1 MGKPAQLG
9 FNAGIFGK
17 RMYARTDLARYRFAC
32 RQMNNFIPTVQGPA
46 LKRSGTRFVK
56 NAKGASSQQSRLIPF
71 EFSRDQAYVLEFFDN
86 GIRFMRDGGAVLE
99 TAVAISAG
107 TPPTIANPCVITT
120 NVAHGY
126 STGDEVFITGSRL
139 AFLNDQFFTI
149 TVTGATTFTL
159 SYDGSAIS
167 SLGESLIAAG
177 TNTVARTYQITNGV
191 GGNAIPWNYNE
202 LDSIQYAQDADVMY
216 IVHPL
221 YPPHK
226 LTRTSDTS
234 WTCAA
239 VDFVWPP
246 FRDENISATTVYTDS
261 ATSAT
266 ATIQSSTDIF
276 TSDMVG
282 GYIQLSEIVEAV
294 HPVWTPSDGMS
305 TEFNGG
311 IAVNDRVRYEKNVY
325 YLSALNGASNTGT
338 IAPVHEE
345 GTQQDRAAGE
355 NAFDWTYVNRGMG
368 YAKIE
373 TFTDANTVV
382 ADVLNEGIE
391 FPASVVGSGGA
402 TKKWAISAFNAEFG
416 YPTAVAIFE
425 GRLWFGG
432 TERDPQTFWG
442 SRINRYE
449 DFQIR
454 DDDPDSGLSFT
465 IASNRVNAIQWMA
478 GQDVLVI
485 GTRGG
490 EFTAESDSAD
500 VGITPEN
507 IKVRQMSAF
516 GSATDVPP
524 VFVDS
529 ALIVAHRNGRRINE
543 MVFDDKTQSYIGVDL
558 TAVYDEAMSNQGIRM
573 LAYQASPFRQVFAL
587 DNSGNL
593 KAFTYNREEEVTG
606 WNSFVISSD
615 GGSDG
620 IVESVCVIPHPD
632 GDSDQVWIEVL
643 RSMPGGFR
651 RHIEY
656 FEKPFLEGDT
666 ATSAFFVDL
675 GLTYTG
681 SSTTTVNGL
690 LHLAGATVDYYSAT
704 SGSIGTA
711 TVTSKGKLTVPASTT
726 IHIGFAVRGALE
738 TLDFEGS
745 KPPVGSTQGDKT
757 RVATVA
763 FRLSNTGE
771 TGFTYSNDSTSA
783 TFDALTL
790 DTDDFYEGVTQQ
802 VTMPGTTV
810 RGGARVAVKHETP
823 LPCTIEAIFPTITGE
838 A

>member
-86 GIRFMRDGGAVLE
+86 GIRFMRDSGAVLE
-99 TAVAISAG
+99 TAVAISVG

-126 STGDEVFITGSRL
+126 ATGDEIFITGSRL
-139 AFLNDQFFTI
+139 AFLNDQFFTV
-149 TVTGATTFTL
+149 TVTGASTLTL
-159 SYDGSAIS
+159 SYDGSAVS
-167 SLGESLIAAG
+167 SVGESLIAAG
-177 TNTVARTYQITNGV
+177 TNTVARTYQIVDGA
-191 GGNAIPWNYNE
+191 GGNAIPWNYDE

-221 YPPHK
+221 YAPHK

-246 FRDENISATTVYTDS
+246 FRDENISATTVYTSS

-266 ATIQSSTDIF
+266 ATIQSSTDVF
-276 TSDMVG
+276 TSNMVG
-282 GYIQLSEIVEAV
+282 GFIQLSEIVEAV
-294 HPVWTPSDGMS
+294 HPVWTPSDGMG
-305 TEFNGG
+305 TEFSGG
-311 IAVNDRVRYEKNVY
+311 IAVNDRVRYDKNVY
-325 YLSALNGASNTGT
+325 YLSATNGASNTGT

-373 TFTDANTVV
+373 TYTDANTLV

-402 TKKWAISAFNAEFG
+402 TKKWAISAFNAEYG

-432 TERDPQTFWG
+432 TVKDPQTFWG

-454 DDDPDSGLSFT
+454 GDDPDSGLSFT
-465 IASNRVNAIQWMA
+465 IASNKVNAIQWMA

-490 EFTAESDSAD
+490 EFTAESDSND
-500 VGITPEN
+500 IGITPEN

-558 TAVYDEAMSNQGIRM
+558 TAVYDDAMASQGIKT
-573 LAYQASPFRQVFAL
+573 LAYQSSPFRQVFAL
-587 DNSGNL
+587 DNSGTL
-593 KAFTYNREEEVTG
+593 KSFTYNREEEVTG
-606 WNSFVISSD
+606 WSSCVLAANSSV
-615 GGSDG
+615 GSVDS
-620 IVESVCVIPHPD
+620 ICVVPHPD
-632 GDSDQVWIEVL
+632 GDSDQVWLVVL
-643 RSMPGGFR
+643 RTTPGGIR
-651 RHIEY
+651 RYIEY

-666 ATSAFFVDL
+666 ATSAFFVDA
-675 GLTYTG
+675 GITYTG
-681 SSTTTVNGL
+681 ASTTTVNGL
-690 LHLAGATVDYYSAT
+690 LHLAGSTVDYLSAT
-704 SGSIGTA
+704 TETTGSGV
-711 TVTSKGKLTVPASTT
+711 VTSKGKLTVTASTKV
-726 IHIGFAVRGALE
+726 HIGFAVEAALE
-738 TLDFEGS
+738 TMDFEGS

-757 RVATVA
+757 RIATAA
-763 FRLSNTGE
+763 FRLSNTGD
-771 TGFTYSNDSTSA
+771 GFTFSSDQDST
-783 TFDALTL
+783 TFDAF
-790 DTDDFYEGVTQQ
+790 DSTDFLFEGVTPQFT
-802 VTMPGTTV
+802 VPGSTE
-810 RGGARVAVKHETP
+810 RGGARVAVKHITP
-823 LPCTIEAIFPTITGE
+823 LPCTLEAIFPTIAGE
-838 A
+838 S

>member
-1 MGKPAQLG
+1 MGRPAQLG
-9 FNAGIFGK
+9 FNAGVFGK

-99 TAVAISAG
+99 TAVAISVG
-107 TPPTIANPCVITT
+107 TPPSIANPCVITT
-120 NVAHGY
+120 NVNHGY

-149 TVTGATTFTL
+149 TVTGLTTFTL
-159 SYDGSAIS
+159 EYDGAVIS
-167 SLGESLIAAG
+167 SLGESLITAG

-191 GGNAIPWNYNE
+191 GGNAIPWNYDE
-202 LDSIQYAQDADVMY
+202 LDSIAYAQDADVMY
-216 IVHPL
+216 LVHPS
-221 YPPHK
+221 YAPHK

-246 FRDENISATTVYTDS
+246 FRDENITSTTVYTSS

-266 ATIQSSTDIF
+266 ATIEASTNIF

-282 GYIQLSEIVEAV
+282 GFIQLSEVVEAV
-294 HPVWTPSDGMS
+294 HPVWTPSDGMG
-305 TEFNGG
+305 TEFSGG
-311 IAVNDRVRYEKNVY
+311 VAVNDRVRYDKNVY
-325 YLSALNGASNTGT
+325 YLSATNGASITGT
-338 IAPVHEE
+338 IAPVHED

-373 TFTDANTVV
+373 TYTDANTVV

-402 TKKWAISAFNAEFG
+402 TKKWAISAFNAEYG

-432 TERDPQTFWG
+432 TDRDPQTFWG

-454 DDDPDSGLSFT
+454 ADDPDSGLSFT

-490 EFTAESDSAD
+490 EFTAESESND
-500 VGITPEN
+500 VGITPDN

-543 MVFDDKTQSYIGVDL
+543 MVFDDKTQSYLGVDL
-558 TAVYDEAMSNQGIRM
+558 TAVYDEAMSNEGVRM
-573 LAYQASPFRQVFAL
+573 MAYQASPFRQVLAL

-593 KAFTYNREEEVTG
+593 KSFTYNREEEVTG
-606 WNSFVISSD
+606 WSSFVLAGNSAAGFVD
-615 GGSDG
+615 
-620 IVESVCVIPHPD
+620 SVCVIPHPD
-632 GDSDQVWIEVL
+632 GDSDQVWMVVL
-643 RSMPGGFR
+643 RTTPGGVR
-651 RHIEY
+651 RYVEY
-656 FEKPFLEGDT
+656 LEKPFLEGDSET
-666 ATSAFFVDL
+666 NAFFVDA
-675 GLTYTG
+675 GVTYTG
-681 SSTTTVNGL
+681 SATTTVNGL
-690 LHLAGATVDYYSAT
+690 LHLAGSTVDYFVPSSGTVGSAV
-704 SGSIGTA
+704 
-711 TVTSKGKLTVPASTT
+711 VTSKGKLTVPSSTDV
-726 IHIGFAVRGALE
+726 HIGFAVSAALE
-738 TLDFEGS
+738 TMDFEGS
-745 KPPVGSTQGDKT
+745 KPPVGSSHGDKT
-757 RVATVA
+757 RIATVA
-763 FRLSNTGE
+763 FRLSNSGPSLQ
-771 TGFTYSNDSTSA
+771 YSNDKDST
-783 TFDALTL
+783 TFDTYTWTDLL
-790 DTDDFYEGVTQQ
+790 DGVSPQFS
-802 VTMPGTTV
+802 VPGSTE

-823 LPCTIEAIFPTITGE
+823 RACTLEAIFVTIAGE
-838 A
+838 S